1 MYSESFYGVDNPM
14 DFAVVDVQFPRVP
27 PVVGETSDR
36 GMAMAMGFRVVGHV
50 LLFLLAIG
58 IFYAGLGVGLSVNPT
73 LGTAMWGVAA
83 VIAAMNL
90 WWLIRRR
97 R

>member
-1 MYSESFYGVDNPM
+1 MYCS
-14 DFAVVDVQFPRVP
+14 
-27 PVVGETSDR
+27 
-36 GMAMAMGFRVVGHV
+36 
-50 LLFLLAIG
+50 FLLAIG

-90 WWLIRRR
+90 WWLIRWPR
-97 R
+97 